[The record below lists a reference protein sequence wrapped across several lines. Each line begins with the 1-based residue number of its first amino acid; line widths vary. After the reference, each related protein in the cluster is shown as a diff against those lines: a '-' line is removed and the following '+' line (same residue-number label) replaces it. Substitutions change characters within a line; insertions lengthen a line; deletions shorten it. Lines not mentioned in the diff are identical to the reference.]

1 MMRKRRKLIQL
12 ICVLLYNCNFTG
24 FAKGTIYQGEV
35 KGMCVPGLNCYSCPG
50 AIASCPIGS
59 LQSALVS
66 SKYKVPYYILGV
78 LLLFGVVLGRVIC
91 GFLCPFGLVQ
101 EILYKIPS
109 PKMKKNQWTRRLSY
123 MKYVILVVFA
133 IAIPVLWAKPGFCKY
148 ICPAGTLEGGIF
160 LVAMDERLQA
170 MTGSLYLW
178 KIFLLIVVVI
188 SVIFIFRSFC
198 RFICPLGAFYS
209 FFHKVSI
216 VGMKIDEEKCNHC
229 NACVIQCKMDVK
241 QVGDRECIQCGECME
256 HCRQCALTFGKK

>member
-1 MMRKRRKLIQL
+1 MKKRRKLIQV
-12 ICVLLYNCNFTG
+12 ICALLYNCNFTG
-24 FAKGTIYQGEV
+24 FAQGNIYQGEV
-35 KGMCVPGLNCYSCPG
+35 KGVCVPGLNCYSCPG

-66 SKYKVPYYILGV
+66 SKYKFPYYVLGL

-133 IAIPVLWAKPGFCKY
+133 IAVPILWAKPGFCKY

-160 LVAMDERLQA
+160 LVLMDERLQA

-188 SVIFIFRSFC
+188 SAIFIFRSFC
-198 RFICPLGAFYS
+198 RFICPLGAFYA
-209 FFHKVSI
+209 FFHKVSM

-229 NACVIQCKMDVK
+229 NACVVHCKMDVK
-241 QVGDRECIQCGECME
+241 QVGDWECIQCGECME
-256 HCRQCALTFGKK
+256 RCRQCALTFGKK